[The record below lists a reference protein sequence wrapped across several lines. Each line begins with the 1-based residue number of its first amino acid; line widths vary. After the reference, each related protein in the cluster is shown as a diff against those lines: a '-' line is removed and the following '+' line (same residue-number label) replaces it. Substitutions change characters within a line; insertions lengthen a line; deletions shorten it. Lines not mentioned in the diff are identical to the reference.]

1 MMMLMMIIYNNVIV
15 DYFFSIIFLHV
26 GIRKMREKKT
36 IGKLLMLVAVNVK
49 IFLPPLNSLMN
60 NSTKKKKKNVQQQQ
74 DHRPVDRFYGKQTL
88 YDDRSINHRRYQKR
102 RIFKPIIKAYT

>member
-1 MMMLMMIIYNNVIV
+1 
-15 DYFFSIIFLHV
+15 
-26 GIRKMREKKT
+26 MREK
-36 IGKLLMLVAVNVK
+36 NNWK
-49 IFLPPLNSLMN
+49 ITYVGSRKRENIFAAIEFVDEQQHQ
-60 NSTKKKKKNVQQQQ
+60 KKKKKNVQQQQ